1 MRKPIII
8 GNWKM
13 NKLQS
18 EAKELAKE
26 LIPLVQS
33 SVADCAVCVPYT
45 NLEAVK
51 EILANTK
58 IGVGAENA
66 HWAESGAF
74 TGEISAAML
83 EEIGI
88 SYCIVGHSERRQ
100 YFGETDETVNMRTA
114 SVIKHNMT
122 AVVCVGELLEEREL
136 GKTEA
141 VLTKQITEGLKNFTA
156 EDFKKIIVAY
166 EPVWAIGTG
175 KTATAEDANA
185 TILFIRNTVK
195 ELFGEDV
202 SSELRILYGGSMNT
216 KNVDELM
223 SMPEIDGGLIGGA
236 SLKAA
241 DFARIV
247 NYR

>member
-122 AVVCVGELLEEREL
+122 AVVCVGELLEERES

>member
-202 SSELRILYGGSMNT
+202 SSELRILYGGSMNM